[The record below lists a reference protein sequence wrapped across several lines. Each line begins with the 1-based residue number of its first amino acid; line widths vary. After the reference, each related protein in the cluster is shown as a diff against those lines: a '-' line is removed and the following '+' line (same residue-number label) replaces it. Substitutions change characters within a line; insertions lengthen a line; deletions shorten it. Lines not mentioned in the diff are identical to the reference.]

1 MSTVNYTQCVHI
13 ASDFH
18 RTSIGVTNERPWVII
33 EMLHVTLDSR
43 YIATLSS
50 LLMLAY
56 FFPHQSSSLSLGIT
70 SPLIP

>member
-1 MSTVNYTQCVHI
+1 
-13 ASDFH
+13 
-18 RTSIGVTNERPWVII
+18 
-33 EMLHVTLDSR
+33 MLHVTLDSR

-70 SPLIP
+70 AFNSIGKVKRIATLYTWGDE